1 MFVANVLTVW
11 QEAFKALFADPAYP
25 APGATGTPVLK
36 GREPLLDFP
45 VEEVDYPALWLNF
58 TMQGDVK
65 NVGIGHVEHINDPGD
80 PEDPEDLGGIREV
93 YRWHFGGLVEIT
105 VGAMGNLERA
115 LMLDELTTAIAV
127 ARVDKN
133 YQGTLREHIERN
145 DLLGFIVT
153 WESFTISG
161 FAESEGTP
169 WGTDDVIYEATATL
183 MIEGEVVLDPGTGLL
198 VPLSKI
204 IVTPQRDD
212 EGPLPVAGTDGW
224 L

>member
-1 MFVANVLTVW
+1 MFVTNVLTVW

-25 APGATGTPVLK
+25 NQASDGTPVLK

-45 VEEVDYPALWLNF
+45 AEEVDYPALWLNF

-65 NVGIGHVEHINDPGD
+65 NVGIGHVEYTSDTEG
-80 PEDPEDLGGIREV
+80 LREV

-105 VGAMGNLERA
+105 IGAMSNLERA

-133 YQGTLREHIERN
+133 YQGTLREYVDRN
-145 DLLGFIVT
+145 DLLGLNVT

-198 VPLSKI
+198 VPLEAV
-204 IVTPQRDD
+204 IVTPQRVD
-212 EGPLPVAGTDGW
+212 EGPLPVAGTEGW
-224 L
+224 V